1 MITAL
6 HSKNPHASLDYQLKF
21 SSDATE
27 YTCLYSHPLSL
38 PSPSLPLPPSL
49 PQGWSKEQLLEAWM
63 EDPTEVCEK
72 AGVQLPANLGTHNL
86 DTPATAT
93 LPRSPGEEGEGEE
106 ERECGVCV
114 VNFTPDIE
122 VPCGHVFCRDC
133 WREYLHQKIEAG
145 DAHSIVCP
153 EYGCF
158 KLVPIVSLVAQ

>member
-1 MITAL
+1 
-6 HSKNPHASLDYQLKF
+6 
-21 SSDATE
+21 
-27 YTCLYSHPLSL
+27 
-38 PSPSLPLPPSL
+38 
-49 PQGWSKEQLLEAWM
+49 M
-63 EDPTEVCEK
+63 EDPTDVCEK

-93 LPRSPGEEGEGEE
+93 LPRSPGEEGEVEE

-158 KLVPIVSLVAQ
+158 KLVPIVSLVARITVRCESKASTQQTDQLHFPRNTNCPGWDSNPQHSAC